1 MPGFTSLLGCFIG
14 SFLIIFFLI
23 ARFLYKVFHIVH
35 KVKQTAKQATQVFDS
50 DQDDAHGTFYQHT
63 YSQGNDQKETV
74 VDKRDKK
81 AANKKIFSP
90 DEGEYV
96 DFEEEK

>member
-1 MPGFTSLLGCFIG
+1 MQGFGSLLGCFIG

-23 ARFLYKVFHIVH
+23 ARFLFKVYRMVH
-35 KVKQTAKQATQVFDS
+35 KVKQSAQQFNDASPK
-50 DQDDAHGTFYQHT
+50 QDDNQGTFYQHDYT
-63 YSQGNDQKETV
+63 DDTKETV
-74 VDKRDKK
+74 VDKRDKNT
-81 AANKKIFSP
+81 ANKKIFSD